1 MSYNKPTVLLQIVYK
16 MDPDDQFPVS
26 CTSLQKI
33 SYGLGHVFNDL
44 CAAMWFSYTL
54 FYFQV
59 VLQME
64 SSTAGLLLMIGMLYV
79 ILR

>member
-1 MSYNKPTVLLQIVYK
+1 
-16 MDPDDQFPVS
+16 MDSDEQFPVL
-26 CTSLQKI
+26 CNSLQTI

-54 FYFQV
+54 FYLQV

-64 SSTAGLLLMIGMLYV
+64 PSTAGLLLMIGMLNR
-79 ILR
+79 ILM